1 MLNEHMISDTQ
12 VLSRFSERFRQDAL
26 FNQLVRRDARAA
38 LVAVGIRVPVGVQ
51 IEFAPDA
58 ARAISIA
65 VDGAPDRLDDA
76 LELDDDQLQAVVGG
90 TGRPASRDEVHAFLS
105 LFKHA
110 A

>member
-1 MLNEHMISDTQ
+1 MSERMISGAQ
-12 VLSRFSERFRQDAL
+12 ALSRFSERFRQDAL

-38 LVAVGIRVPVGVQ
+38 LAAVGIRVPVGIQ

-65 VDGAPDRLDDA
+65 VDGAPGRLDDA
-76 LELDDDQLQAVVGG
+76 LDLDDDQLQAVVGG
-90 TGRPASRDEVHAFLS
+90 TGRSASHDEVRAFLS
-105 LFKHA
+105 LFKQA